1 MATEQRQDQ
10 ISDEITA
17 ALESGSVQEI
27 IAVSEKGHPADVAT
41 GLELL
46 DDERRDL
53 ILTSLPA
60 DTLSHLIEF
69 LPASD
74 VEQALDQR
82 TEDDQRQVLEA
93 LPDDEL
99 ADFIQEVSRTEA
111 ATFSNL
117 LSADKKAALDK
128 LLEYPENTAGGR
140 MTTAFAKLRKN
151 LTIGQAIQQ
160 LENQKE
166 STEVLS
172 RIYIV
177 DAKNRIV
184 GKLRLRDLTFN
195 PPECLIKDVMI
206 TEPITVTADTDQEE
220 AAQMMQK
227 YDFVALPVVN
237 KKDHLLGVITH
248 DDAMDI
254 LEEETTEDIE
264 KASGIGGE
272 RGDVAY
278 LQIPVLTHFKRRFL
292 WVLGLAFTAL
302 TSGWILHSYEKE
314 LSSAFILT
322 LYLPMIVAA
331 GGNTGAQS
339 ATMIIR
345 AMALG
350 ELSTGQ
356 FFRAIWKEMRV
367 GMLIGLV
374 LGTCIAAQI
383 HFFPIEQ
390 VDKGLSSLAFAG
402 VVGFSLT
409 IQILSSTIIGAALPL
424 LATTA
429 RLDPAVVAS
438 PAITTLV
445 DITGMIIYFAIA
457 SALLA
462 I

>member
-27 IAVSEKGHPADVAT
+27 IAVSEKGHPADLAE

-82 TEDDQRQVLEA
+82 TEDDQRHVLEA

-99 ADFIQEVSRTEA
+99 ADFIQEVSSQEGQKFIT
-111 ATFSNL
+111 L
-117 LSADKKAALDK
+117 LSTDKKAALDK

-160 LENQKE
+160 LESQKE

-172 RIYIV
+172 RIYVV
-177 DAKNRIV
+177 DSKNRIV

-195 PPECLIKDVMI
+195 APECPIKDVMI
-206 TEPITVTADTDQEE
+206 TEPITVTANTDQEE

-237 KKDHLLGVITH
+237 KNDHLLGVITH

-278 LQIPVLTHFKRRFL
+278 LQIPVLTHFKRRFP
-292 WVLGLAFTAL
+292 WVLGLALTAL
-302 TSGWILHSYEKE
+302 ASGVILHSFEKQ
-314 LSSAFILT
+314 LDSAFILM

-345 AMALG
+345 SMALG

-356 FFRAIWKEMRV
+356 FFRAVWKEMRV
-367 GMLIGLV
+367 GIMLGLV
-374 LGTCIAAQI
+374 LGICIAAQI
-383 HFFPIEQ
+383 HFLPIHQ
-390 VDKGLSSLAFAG
+390 VDSGLSALAFAA

-409 IQILSSTIIGAALPL
+409 IQILSSTIIGASLPL

>member
-1 MATEQRQDQ
+1 MASEQWQDR

-27 IAVSEKGHPADVAT
+27 IAVSEKGHPADIAT

-60 DTLSHLIEF
+60 DTLSRLIEF

-74 VEQALDQR
+74 VEQALNQR
-82 TEDDQRQVLEA
+82 DPADQRQVLEA

-99 ADFIQEVSRTEA
+99 ADLIQEVSGEEGKK
-111 ATFSNL
+111 FINL
-117 LSADKKAALDK
+117 LSSDKKAALEK

-151 LTIGQAIQQ
+151 LTVGQAIQQ
-160 LENQKE
+160 LESQKE

-172 RIYIV
+172 RIYVV
-177 DAKNRIV
+177 DAKDRIV
-184 GKLRLRDLTFN
+184 GKLRLRDLAFN
-195 PPECLIKDVMI
+195 SHDCPIKDVMI
-206 TEPITVTADTDQEE
+206 SDPITVTADTDQEE

-272 RGDVAY
+272 RGDIAY
-278 LQIPVLTHFKRRFL
+278 LQIPVITHFKRRFL
-292 WVLGLAFTAL
+292 WVLGLALTAL
-302 TSGWILHSYEKE
+302 ASGWILHSYKDQ
-314 LSSAFILT
+314 LNSAFILT

-345 AMALG
+345 SMALG
-350 ELSTGQ
+350 ELSSGQ
-356 FFRAIWKEMRV
+356 FSRAVWKEMRV
-367 GMLIGLV
+367 GMLLGLV
-374 LGTCIAAQI
+374 LGICIAAQI
-383 HFFPIEQ
+383 HFFPIKQ
-390 VDKGLSSLAFAG
+390 VDQGLSTLAFAA

-424 LATTA
+424 LATIA

-457 SALLA
+457 SAFLS